1 METTGQVFRNNRLK
15 KLGGNKMNINYN
27 IIDDNYIQIYG
38 EVTGFSWRVEFE
50 GRKVWRYSIS
60 FFQADKQIKIS
71 TSEKEGTLNNVDI
84 LKKNI
89 LKKVTEKY

>member
-1 METTGQVFRNNRLK
+1 
-15 KLGGNKMNINYN
+15 MNINYN
-27 IIDDNYIQIYG
+27 IIDDNLVQIYG
-38 EVTGFSWRVEFE
+38 EANGFAWRVEFE

-60 FFQADKQIKIS
+60 FFQLSKQIKVS
-71 TSEKEGTLNNVDI
+71 TSEREGTLHNVDI

>member
-1 METTGQVFRNNRLK
+1 MIIK
-15 KLGGNKMNINYN
+15 YN
-27 IIDDNYIQIYG
+27 IIDDNLIQIYG
-38 EVTGFSWRVEFE
+38 KVNGFACRVEFE

-60 FFQADKQIKIS
+60 FFQGDKQIKLT
-71 TSEKEGTLNNVDI
+71 TSEREGTLSNVNS

>member
-1 METTGQVFRNNRLK
+1 
-15 KLGGNKMNINYN
+15 MNIKYN
-27 IIDDNYIQIYG
+27 IIDDNLIQIYSQAN
-38 EVTGFSWRVEFE
+38 GFAWRVEFE

-60 FFQADKQIKIS
+60 FFQVDKQIKVS
-71 TSEKEGTLNNVDI
+71 TSEREGTLFNVDS

>member
-1 METTGQVFRNNRLK
+1 
-15 KLGGNKMNINYN
+15 MNINYN
-27 IIDDNYIQIYG
+27 IIDDNYIHIYG
-38 EVTGFSWRVEFE
+38 EVNGFAWRVEFE

-60 FFQADKQIKIS
+60 FFQVDKQIKVS
-71 TSEKEGTLNNVDI
+71 TSEREGTLHNVEI

>member
-1 METTGQVFRNNRLK
+1 M
-15 KLGGNKMNINYN
+15 INYN
-27 IIDDNYIQIYG
+27 IIDDDYIHIYG
-38 EVTGFSWRVEFE
+38 EVNGFAWRVEFK

-60 FFQADKQIKIS
+60 FFQVDKQIKIS
-71 TSEKEGTLNNVDI
+71 TSEMEGTLTNVDS

>member
-1 METTGQVFRNNRLK
+1 
-15 KLGGNKMNINYN
+15 MNINYN
-27 IIDDNYIQIYG
+27 IIDDNYIHIYG
-38 EVTGFSWRVEFE
+38 EVKGFAWRVEFK

-60 FFQADKQIKIS
+60 FFQLSKQIKVS
-71 TSEKEGTLNNVDI
+71 TSEREGTLHNVEI

>member
-1 METTGQVFRNNRLK
+1 MI
-15 KLGGNKMNINYN
+15 INYN
-27 IIDDNYIQIYG
+27 IIDKNLIQIYG
-38 EVTGFSWRVEFE
+38 EVSGFAWRVEFK

-60 FFQADKQIKIS
+60 FFQVDKQIKIA
-71 TSEKEGTLNNVDI
+71 TSEREGTLNNIDI

>member
-1 METTGQVFRNNRLK
+1 MGIK
-15 KLGGNKMNINYN
+15 YN
-27 IIDDNYIQIYG
+27 LIDDNLIQIYG
-38 EVTGFSWRVEFE
+38 EANGFAWRVEFQ

-60 FFQADKQIKIS
+60 FFQVNKQIKIS
-71 TSEKEGTLNNVDI
+71 TSKIEGTLTNVDS

>member
-1 METTGQVFRNNRLK
+1 
-15 KLGGNKMNINYN
+15 MNINYN
-27 IIDDNYIQIYG
+27 IIDDNLIQIYG
-38 EVTGFSWRVEFE
+38 EANGFAWRVEFK

-60 FFQADKQIKIS
+60 FFQVGKQIKIS
-71 TSEKEGTLNNVDI
+71 TSEMEGTLTNVDS

>member
-1 METTGQVFRNNRLK
+1 
-15 KLGGNKMNINYN
+15 MNINYN
-27 IIDDNYIQIYG
+27 IIGDNYIHIYG
-38 EVTGFSWRVEFE
+38 EANGFAWRVEFE

-60 FFQADKQIKIS
+60 FFQLSKQIKVS
-71 TSEKEGTLNNVDI
+71 TSEREGTLSNVEI

>member
-1 METTGQVFRNNRLK
+1 
-15 KLGGNKMNINYN
+15 MNINYN
-27 IIDDNYIQIYG
+27 IIDDNYIHIYG
-38 EVTGFSWRVEFE
+38 EANGFAWRVEFK

-60 FFQADKQIKIS
+60 FFQVDKQIKLS
-71 TSEKEGTLNNVDI
+71 TSEMEGTLSNVDS

>member
-1 METTGQVFRNNRLK
+1 
-15 KLGGNKMNINYN
+15 MNINYN
-27 IIDDNYIQIYG
+27 IIDDNLIQIFG
-38 EVTGFSWRVEFE
+38 EANGFAWRVEFE

-60 FFQADKQIKIS
+60 FFQLSKQIKIS
-71 TSEKEGTLNNVDI
+71 TSETEGTLSNVEI

>member
-1 METTGQVFRNNRLK
+1 
-15 KLGGNKMNINYN
+15 MNINYN
-27 IIDDNYIQIYG
+27 IIDDNLIQIYG
-38 EVTGFSWRVEFE
+38 EVNGFAKRVEFK

-60 FFQADKQIKIS
+60 FFQVDKQIKIS
-71 TSEKEGTLNNVDI
+71 TSKMEGTLTNVDS

>member
-1 METTGQVFRNNRLK
+1 
-15 KLGGNKMNINYN
+15 MNINYN
-27 IIDDNYIQIYG
+27 RIDDDLIQIYG
-38 EVTGFSWRVEFE
+38 EANGFALRVEFE

-60 FFQADKQIKIS
+60 FFQLSKQIKVS
-71 TSEKEGTLNNVDI
+71 TSEREGTLSNVEI

>member
-1 METTGQVFRNNRLK
+1 MK
-15 KLGGNKMNINYN
+15 INYN

-38 EVTGFSWRVEFE
+38 KVNGFAWRVEFE

-60 FFQADKQIKIS
+60 FFQVDKQIKIY
-71 TSEKEGTLNNVDI
+71 TSEREGTLHNVEI

-89 LKKVTEKY
+89 FKKVTEKN

>member
-1 METTGQVFRNNRLK
+1 
-15 KLGGNKMNINYN
+15 MNINYN
-27 IIDDNYIQIYG
+27 IIDDDSIQIYG
-38 EVTGFSWRVEFE
+38 EVNGLAWRVEFE

-60 FFQADKQIKIS
+60 FFQVDKQIKLS
-71 TSEKEGTLNNVDI
+71 TSEMEGTLSNVDS

>member
-1 METTGQVFRNNRLK
+1 
-15 KLGGNKMNINYN
+15 MNINYN
-27 IIDDNYIQIYG
+27 IIDDDLIQIYN
-38 EVTGFSWRVEFE
+38 EVNGFAWRVEFE

-60 FFQADKQIKIS
+60 FFQVGKQIKVS
-71 TSEKEGTLNNVDI
+71 TSEREGTLHNVEI

>member
-1 METTGQVFRNNRLK
+1 MIIK
-15 KLGGNKMNINYN
+15 YN
-27 IIDDNYIQIYG
+27 IIHDDLIQIHG
-38 EVTGFSWRVEFE
+38 QANGFACRVEFE

-60 FFQADKQIKIS
+60 FFQGTKQIKIS
-71 TSEKEGTLNNVDI
+71 TTDREGTLNNVDS

>member
-1 METTGQVFRNNRLK
+1 
-15 KLGGNKMNINYN
+15 MNINYN
-27 IIDDNYIQIYG
+27 IIEDNLIQIYG
-38 EVTGFSWRVEFE
+38 EVKGYAWRVEFD

-60 FFQADKQIKIS
+60 FFQVDKQIKIS
-71 TSEKEGTLNNVDI
+71 TSEKEGTLTNVDS

>member
-1 METTGQVFRNNRLK
+1 MS
-15 KLGGNKMNINYN
+15 INYN
-27 IIDDNYIQIYG
+27 IIDDNLIHICG
-38 EVTGFSWRVEFE
+38 EANGFARRVEFK

-60 FFQADKQIKIS
+60 FFQLSKQIKIS
-71 TSEKEGTLNNVDI
+71 TSEREGTLTNVDS

>member
-1 METTGQVFRNNRLK
+1 MI
-15 KLGGNKMNINYN
+15 INYN
-27 IIDDNYIQIYG
+27 IIDENLLQIYG
-38 EVTGFSWRVEFE
+38 QANGFAWRVEFE

-60 FFQADKQIKIS
+60 FFQVDKQIKVS
-71 TSEKEGTLNNVDI
+71 TSEREGTLSNVEI

>member
-1 METTGQVFRNNRLK
+1 
-15 KLGGNKMNINYN
+15 MNINYN
-27 IIDDNYIQIYG
+27 IIDDNLIQIYK
-38 EVTGFSWRVEFE
+38 EVNGFAWRVEFQ

-60 FFQADKQIKIS
+60 FFQASKQIKIN
-71 TSEKEGTLNNVDI
+71 TSEREGTLNNVDS